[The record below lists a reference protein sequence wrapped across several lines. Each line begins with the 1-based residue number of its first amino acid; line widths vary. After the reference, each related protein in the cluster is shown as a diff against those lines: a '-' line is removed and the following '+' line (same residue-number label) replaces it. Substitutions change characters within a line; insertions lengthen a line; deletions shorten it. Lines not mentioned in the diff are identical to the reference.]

1 MMQNNRSGTL
11 NKITGQPVSYCLVSF
26 FFINIFRVGNLGE
39 RRVLCLLSP
48 DSLCG
53 GGIVER
59 RQSEAYE
66 RVVLV

>member
-1 MMQNNRSGTL
+1 MQNNRSARIIL
-11 NKITGQPVSYCLVSF
+11 PCIF